1 MKAGEVLEPQIILEG
16 ERDRIA
22 IAFSNQAERRRPTP
36 LSGPRR

>member
-16 ERDRIA
+16 RERIA